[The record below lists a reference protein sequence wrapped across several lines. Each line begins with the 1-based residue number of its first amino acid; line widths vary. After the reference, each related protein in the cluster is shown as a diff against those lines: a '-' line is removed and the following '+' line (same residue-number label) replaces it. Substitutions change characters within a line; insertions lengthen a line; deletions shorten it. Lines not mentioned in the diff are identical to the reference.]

1 MSGTV
6 NPERLRTIKLL
17 KKLARKHEAKIW
29 WRLAEFLEKPKRRRV
44 AVNVSRINRYT
55 KPGDVAVIPGKAL
68 GAGIIDHP
76 VTVAAFNFSEK
87 AKRKIEA
94 AGGKCL
100 TIEELAEA
108 NPKGSNVKIL
118 G

>member
-44 AVNVSRINRYT
+44 AVNVSRMNR
-55 KPGDVAVIPGKAL
+55 
-68 GAGIIDHP
+68 
-76 VTVAAFNFSEK
+76 
-87 AKRKIEA
+87 
-94 AGGKCL
+94 
-100 TIEELAEA
+100 
-108 NPKGSNVKIL
+108 
-118 G
+118 